1 MVFQRY
7 GDGKTQNQKK
17 KFIVDRMLGRLTT
30 WLRLLGYDTVS
41 ASDFILDEK
50 EDEFLLKFAGQKRIL
65 ITRDKTLRLRAERA
79 GVRVC
84 LISFD
89 NIMEQLEELLSYY
102 DIDLEP
108 KMTRCT
114 LCNGLIRKV
123 RSNELYMLKR
133 EDYIPDEL
141 IEKGVDFWICDSCGK
156 VYWEGSHWENIHKRL
171 EKLRERTSLKL

>member
-1 MVFQRY
+1 MGFQRY
-7 GDGKTQNQKK
+7 EDRKTQDQKK

-41 ASDFILDEK
+41 AGDFILDEK

-65 ITRDKTLRLRAERA
+65 ITRDKTLRVRAERA

-84 LISFD
+84 LINFD
-89 NIMEQLEELLSYY
+89 NIMEQLEEMLSYY

-108 KMTRCT
+108 KMTKCT
-114 LCNGLIRKV
+114 LCNALIRKV
-123 RSNELYMLKR
+123 RSNELCMLKR

-141 IEKGVDFWICDSCGK
+141 IEEGVDFWICDSCGK

-171 EKLRERTSLKL
+171 EKLRERIASNL